1 MPNFSN
7 TKAIGAWAT
16 PSSRG
21 TVTYETV
28 LYADGRWSC
37 NCQGWCTLKKGCTD
51 DQRTCKHGKDLAGE
65 FAATLQK
72 FQLGAVSEVPWIA
85 PVAVK
90 TMDLTPAGPKKARL
104 LSRPI
109 APPQ

>member
-51 DQRTCKHGKDLAGE
+51 DQRTCKHGKNLAAE
-65 FAATLQK
+65 FAATLKKSQIM
-72 FQLGAVSEVPWIA
+72 GVSEVPWVA
-85 PVAVK
+85 PVSVNK
-90 TMDLTPAGPKKARL
+90 MEQTPIIAKKARL